1 MENAIARKLD
11 PPVINPVEIES
22 VLLNRLASVGQRS
35 YAEHMGISESTA
47 SRRKAEG
54 HFSTMAKELAG
65 GAFQAIDMYKRM
77 SQASRKGKIFDD
89 VLRHAKLWAEK
100 QQLPAD
106 RFEKRKVKRNA
117 QPGLF

>member
-22 VLLNRLASVGQRS
+22 VLLNRLASVGQKS

-54 HFSTMAKELAG
+54 HFSTMAKELAFLG
-65 GAFQAIDMYKRM
+65 IQAAPRKQCWYRVNTWHQSKR
-77 SQASRKGKIFDD
+77 SLISG
-89 VLRHAKLWAEK
+89 
-100 QQLPAD
+100 
-106 RFEKRKVKRNA
+106 
-117 QPGLF
+117 

>member
-22 VLLNRLASVGQRS
+22 VLLNRLASVGQKS

-54 HFSTMAKELAG
+54 HFSTMAKELAFLG
-65 GAFQAIDMYKRM
+65 FRPHHRKLCWYRVNIWPQSKR
-77 SQASRKGKIFDD
+77 SLISG
-89 VLRHAKLWAEK
+89 
-100 QQLPAD
+100 
-106 RFEKRKVKRNA
+106 
-117 QPGLF
+117 

>member
-1 MENAIARKLD
+1 M
-11 PPVINPVEIES
+11 
-22 VLLNRLASVGQRS
+22 
-35 YAEHMGISESTA
+35 
-47 SRRKAEG
+47 
-54 HFSTMAKELAG
+54 G

-106 RFEKRKVKRNA
+106 RFDKRKVKRNA
-117 QPGLF
+117 QLGLF